1 MKVLLQDL
9 KSLKYLAVTGKWTHD
24 LDEAMDF
31 GDVTRA
37 VNVVCARRVKR
48 VRVVL
53 KFAQPAADVA
63 LPPVPA
69 SSDWDDR
76 SFPMHAPYAD
86 GAERFPNGGYLA
98 KTGFAGEL
106 PATPNLHD
114 RSSDL

>member
-1 MKVLLQDL
+1 MEPIVSRPQTTPILPPLAFRQRRAMVTQRRALPARSRKEQPMKVLLQDL

-37 VNVVCARRVKR
+37 VNVVCARRVRK

-53 KFAQPAADVA
+53 KFAHPAADVV

-69 SSDWDDR
+69 NS
-76 SFPMHAPYAD
+76 
-86 GAERFPNGGYLA
+86 
-98 KTGFAGEL
+98 
-106 PATPNLHD
+106 
-114 RSSDL
+114 

>member
-9 KSLKYLAVTGKWTHD
+9 KSLKYLAVSGKWTHD

-37 VNVVCARRVKR
+37 VNVVCARRVRK

-53 KFAQPAADVA
+53 KFAHPAADVV

-69 SSDWDDR
+69 SSDFDDPV
-76 SFPMHAPYAD
+76 FPAQSSMVTAQNI
-86 GAERFPNGGYLA
+86 FPTVGQAA
-98 KTGFAGEL
+98 KTRLAGTF
-106 PATPNLHD
+106 PATPNLRD